1 MKFTSYPLTS
11 QQAVQAG
18 WRQDAK
24 CSGTGPERSP
34 LKCSIYYA
42 VIILSYFMVTMC
54 GFKHFPLLPLFVHD
68 LVSFVVLWKP
78 SPRKL
83 QPKRM
88 SHDFPSY
95 PVLPTDMREIST

>member
-1 MKFTSYPLTS
+1 MRNAQVLGLNE
-11 QQAVQAG
+11 VL
-18 WRQDAK
+18 WRV
-24 CSGTGPERSP
+24 
-34 LKCSIYYA
+34 KCSIYYA

-54 GFKHFPLLPLFVHD
+54 GFKHFPLLPLFVYD

-95 PVLPTDMREIST
+95 PVLSTDMGEIST